1 MNSNLLTVQ
10 EAANLLN
17 VSVSTFKRMCDV
29 NDIPVSRTPGG
40 HRRIDRSALD
50 KVIIESIRPQIS
62 TEFTSIPSNHQQVVD
77 CMMMHLIHDRV
88 DDAMDLLRNLA
99 LQYNA
104 LSGIPCIRLIEDT
117 VVAALWKIGNFWSDA
132 KIPIYRERIA
142 SDAAMQ
148 LLDRIN
154 SKHSGFLGASRSSIS
169 TSNVIAVGGTFEG
182 SSDTIGSKLIECC
195 LRLIGVS
202 ALDLGSNLSAKII
215 SDATHDLNANLVWIN
230 HTHVA
235 SPEQILEQ
243 HLELRALLPQDTQ
256 VVIGGGGISPAI
268 RRSLPNCHYFESAHQ
283 LAQYLITPTKTPAPI
298 SPTSSI
304 PQPHFIQR
312 S

>member
-50 KVIIESIRPQIS
+50 KVLIESIHPQAS
-62 TEFTSIPSNHQQVVD
+62 SNFESIPSNHQQVVD

-88 DDAMDLLRNLA
+88 DDAMDLLRSLA
-99 LQYNA
+99 LQYHA
-104 LSGIPCIRLIEDT
+104 LSAIPCIRLIEDT
-117 VVAALWKIGNFWSDA
+117 VVAALWKIGNNWADA
-132 KIPIYRERIA
+132 KMPIYRERIA

-148 LLDRIN
+148 VLDRIN
-154 SKHSGFLGASRSSIS
+154 SKHSGFLGASRASIS
-169 TSNVIAVGGTFEG
+169 STNVIAVGGAFEG

-202 ALDLGSNLSAKII
+202 ALDLGSNLSTKII
-215 SDATHDLNANLVWIN
+215 IDAAQDLNANLVWVN
-230 HTHVA
+230 HTHVS

-243 HLELRALLPQDTQ
+243 HIELHSLLPHDIQ

-268 RRSLPNCHYFESAHQ
+268 RRSLPHCQYFESAHQ
-283 LAQYLITPTKTPAPI
+283 LAQSLITSTKNPPPI
-298 SPTSSI
+298 SAPSSI

-312 S
+312 P